1 MKTLNRSGSDKKIQ
15 WIAKNTSSENVTK
28 TVLRF
33 KDLVLRKGTSAF
45 NDINKELKLKSP
57 RSYKVKLSEISKAE
71 LLVSDNLKQSILKS
85 AANLKIICESHPP
98 LFNQYGIILVNPK
111 LMKDQLSLLFF
122 ALLCLQDN

>member
-33 KDLVLRKGTSAF
+33 KDLVLRNGTSAF

-71 LLVSDNLKQSILKS
+71 LLVSDKLKQSILRS
-85 AANLKIICESHPP
+85 AANIKIICE
-98 LFNQYGIILVNPK
+98 NIN
-111 LMKDQLSLLFF
+111 
-122 ALLCLQDN
+122 